1 MQPMPRPGTISL
13 PTAPISPSLTAAPS
27 SLKAVFRELGAVIR
41 SAETGL
47 LLIKDGPCQ
56 TEGQTKNPPDVCT
69 PGGAVV

>member
-13 PTAPISPSLTAAPS
+13 PTATIFPSLTAAPG
-27 SLKAVFRELGAVIR
+27 SLMTVFGTLGAVIR

-47 LLIKDGPCQ
+47 LLIKDGLCQ
-56 TEGQTKNPPDVCT
+56 TEGQTKTPPDVCT

>member
-13 PTAPISPSLTAAPS
+13 PTATISPLLTAAPS

-47 LLIKDGPCQ
+47 LLIKDGLCQ
-56 TEGQTKNPPDVCT
+56 TEGQS
-69 PGGAVV
+69 GRR

>member
-13 PTAPISPSLTAAPS
+13 PTATISPLLKTAPS

-41 SAETGL
+41 SAAAGL
-47 LLIKDGPCQ
+47 QMIKDGSCQ
-56 TEGQTKNPPDVCT
+56 TEGSNKTPPDVCT